1 MRNGVLTFIIG
12 MLVGALIATGGFF
25 IYFKV
30 ATPPRG
36 ERPMMGQGGE
46 MRQPPEM
53 PEDMRGRSPEG
64 RQARK
69 NVEQTQPAN

>member
-1 MRNGVLTFIIG
+1 MKNRVLTFIIG

-25 IYFKV
+25 IYSKV

-36 ERPMMGQGGE
+36 ERPMMGQDGE

-53 PEDMRGRSPEG
+53 PEGMRGRGQGG
-64 RQARK
+64 RQSQE
-69 NVEQTQPAN
+69 NVKQTQPAN